1 MTQPTFV
8 VDSRGA
14 KYQLGKCLG
23 EGGQGAVYAVQGGRL
38 AAKVLAAGSKTDPKR
53 LERQLQFLRTL
64 DLAGI
69 PIAQPEAVL
78 ASPHAGYIM
87 RLLTDMSSLKQ
98 LMVPPSGTTSLRR
111 WYLDTGGLR
120 RRLKVCGRAA
130 TALAMLHAKGLCYGD
145 VSPAN
150 IFVSTVTTS
159 DTVYLI
165 DADNVRYESS
175 PNNQPVYTPGYGAP
189 EVVARRGF
197 VSTLTDAHGLAVV
210 AFATLVLVHPL
221 QGDLVEEGDPDL
233 EERALCGLLPWI
245 DHPTDPANRS
255 SRGIRERDVVL
266 SGNLRHLASQAFGDG
281 LSDPR
286 KRPSASEWAEAL
298 ERASRNCLVCPNCK
312 ATFYRTAESCP
323 WCSTPRSP
331 FLYGRLRIWDP
342 ALNDKTGGYVIG
354 PDKHDQVVDSFAL
367 AAGDQMLIDQR
378 IAAGHSHGHAASE
391 LLTVSFTGKGVDIQ
405 RRAPEAVLELR
416 KPPRRHAL
424 TDAPVTLKADGDLP
438 QTTIH
443 LGPSDQLHRVLD
455 LWLMGGKK
463 S

>member
-14 KYQLGKCLG
+14 KYQLGKRLG
-23 EGGQGAVYAVQGGRL
+23 EGGQGAVYAVQGGRF
-38 AAKVLAAGSKTDPKR
+38 AAKVIAAGSKADPKR

-78 ASPHAGYIM
+78 APPHAGYIM
-87 RLLTDMSSLKQ
+87 RLLTDMGSLKQ
-98 LMVPPSGTTSLRR
+98 LMVPPSGTASLRG

-120 RRLKVCGRAA
+120 RRLRVCGRAA

-165 DADNVRYESS
+165 DADNVRYESP

-210 AFATLVLVHPL
+210 TFESLVLVHPL
-221 QGDLVEEGDPDL
+221 LGDMVEEGDPEM
-233 EERALCGLLPWI
+233 EEKALTGLFPWI
-245 DHPTDPANRS
+245 DHPTEPMNRS
-255 SRGIRERDVVL
+255 SRGIRERKLVL
-266 SGNLRHLASQAFGDG
+266 SVKLQDLASKAFGEG
-281 LSDPR
+281 LSHPR

-298 ERASRNCLVCPNCK
+298 ERASRNCLVCASCK
-312 ATFYRTAESCP
+312 ASFYRNEDSCP
-323 WCSTPRSP
+323 WCSAPRSP
-331 FLYGRLRIWDP
+331 FLYGRLYRWDP
-342 ALNDKTGGYVIG
+342 TLNENVGGLVTGVDRK
-354 PDKHDQVVDSFAL
+354 PEVVDSFCL
-367 AAGDQMLIDQR
+367 TEGDQFILDHRLGSGVAQTDGTDDLLRVCFKGRSVELQRQDQ
-378 IAAGHSHGHAASE
+378 H
-391 LLTVSFTGKGVDIQ
+391 
-405 RRAPEAVLELR
+405 AVLELC
-416 KPPRRHAL
+416 KPPRRDAIGDQL
-424 TDAPVTLKADGDLP
+424 TVLRVDDDL
-438 QTTIH
+438 TRSLVH
-443 LGPSDQLHRVLD
+443 LGPRDRVHRVVGFAIE
-455 LWLMGGKK
+455 GGKK